1 NFLALDRAGPIAGA
15 VHVDVDPVAWLDV
28 EVSVSMQVDAAVHDV
43 VLLQVGPVVLT
54 DSSVLVVEIAHD
66 QDRRRIGG
74 RELDADDLFLTGP
87 QCEKR
92 KQEERDEKFPGASH
106 NNLVE
111 MQKPI
116 RPPIACQSAALN

>member
-1 NFLALDRAGPIAGA
+1 PVPWLA
-15 VHVDVDPVAWLDV
+15 V
-28 EVSVSMQVDAAVHDV
+28 EVSVSMEADAAVHDV

-54 DSSVLVVEIAHD
+54 DSSVLVVEIAND

-74 RELDADDLFLTGP
+74 RELDPDNLFFTSP
-87 QCEKR
+87 QREKR
-92 KQEERDEKFPGASH
+92 EQEERDEKYPGASH